1 MEMNINNVNAASALC
16 EQLKE
21 LEGQYSLVVRGEG
34 LGITIQSRYQDDAFV
49 NAVRSSV
56 TGELSRRIGAVKYQ
70 LKELGITSF
79 TKEPSPLQ
87 SSPAGEFD
95 NG

>member
-21 LEGQYSLVVRGEG
+21 LEGQYSLVVRGE
-34 LGITIQSRYQDDAFV
+34 
-49 NAVRSSV
+49 
-56 TGELSRRIGAVKYQ
+56 LSRRIGAVKHQ

-79 TKEPSPLQ
+79 TKEQ
-87 SSPAGEFD
+87 
-95 NG
+95 